1 MRNNNFL
8 YLDNAATTKPLEAV
22 VALFVESEKEN
33 FSNPNSI
40 HALGVLN
47 AKQLQNAKDN
57 ILNSFKLKKHKVI
70 FTSSSTEANNL
81 AIKGYCLKYKNRG
94 KHIITTN
101 IEHPSVLECFNQ
113 LNEQFGFEITILNV
127 NELGVIEPSKLE
139 EAMRQDTILVSIMAI
154 NNEIGSINP
163 IKEIANIVHKYPKAN
178 LHVDTTQAI
187 GKIDLNYEDIDMFVV
202 SAHKIHG
209 LKNSGALIYK
219 SSLSFLPLLSG
230 GGQEEGFRSSTVSV
244 SNAKALALAISL
256 VLKEDRNHVL
266 QLRNHLL
273 DGLNKIEGI
282 ELNSNEKC
290 SPYIVNFSLLNKKAS
305 VVVEDLS
312 NKGIYVSSVSACN
325 SKKEASSYVVKALGK
340 SDVLAHN
347 TIRVSFAKDNTLE
360 EVDTFLKELDNTLRS
375 IR

>member
-1 MRNNNFL
+1 MKNNNL
-8 YLDNAATTKPLEAV
+8 IYLDNAATTKPNDEV
-22 VALFVESEKEN
+22 VALFAAAENEN
-33 FSNPNSI
+33 FGNPNSI
-40 HALGVLN
+40 HALGVKN
-47 AKQLQNAKDN
+47 AKNLQIARES

-81 AIKGYCLKYKNRG
+81 AIKGYCLNYQRRG

-101 IEHPSVLECFNQ
+101 IEHPSVLECFYQ
-113 LNEQFGFEITILNV
+113 LRDNFGFEVTILEV
-127 NELGVIEPSKLE
+127 NQDGVVSAEQVLK
-139 EAMRQDTILVSIMAI
+139 AMRQDTILVSIMAV

-163 IKEIANIVHKYPKAN
+163 IKEIAEVVHRFPKAN

-187 GKIDLNYEDIDMFVV
+187 GKVNLDYSCIDMFVV

-219 SSLSFLPLLSG
+219 NTLSFLPLLSG

-244 SNAKALALAISL
+244 SNARAIALAIKLALSEDINPI
-256 VLKEDRNHVL
+256 KEL
-266 QLRNHLL
+266 IKML
-273 DGLNKIEGI
+273 IEGLKKIDEI
-282 ELNSNEKC
+282 ELNSNNKC
-290 SPYIVNFSLLNKKAS
+290 SPYIVNFSLRSKKAS

-325 SKKEASSYVVKALGK
+325 SKKEASSYVVKAIGK
-340 SDVLAHN
+340 SDLLAHN
-347 TIRVSFAKDNTLE
+347 TVRVSFSKDNTVDDVKIFLE
-360 EVDTFLKELDNTLRS
+360 ELKNTLRS

>member
-1 MRNNNFL
+1 MKTNNFV
-8 YLDNAATTKPLEAV
+8 YLDNAATTKPDERV
-22 VALFVESEKEN
+22 VALFNETINDN
-33 FSNPNSI
+33 FANPNSI

-47 AKQLQNAKDN
+47 ARKVQLAKESILKSFNLKNKN
-57 ILNSFKLKKHKVI
+57 II

-81 AIKGYCLKYKNRG
+81 AIKGYCLNYSNRG

-101 IEHPSVLECFNQ
+101 IEHPSVLEAFKQ
-113 LNEQFGFEITILNV
+113 LEEKFGFEVTILSV
-127 NELGVIEPSKLE
+127 NSNGVISPKQVE
-139 EAMRQDTILVSIMAI
+139 EAMRKDTILVSIMAI

-163 IKEIANIVHKYPKAN
+163 IKEISEVVHKYPKAN

-187 GKIDLNYEDIDMFVV
+187 GKLSLNYDLIDMFVV

-219 SSLSFLPLLSG
+219 STLSFLPLLSG
-230 GGQEEGFRSSTVSV
+230 GGQEYGYRSSTVSV
-244 SNAKALALAISL
+244 SNAVSLAKAIELS
-256 VLKEDRNHVL
+256 LKEDNKQIKEL
-266 QLRNHLL
+266 KDALI
-273 DGLNKIEGI
+273 DGLKQIDEV
-282 ELNSNEKC
+282 ELNSNSNC
-290 SPYIVNFSLLNKKAS
+290 SPYIVNFSLKNKKAS

-325 SKKEASSYVVKALGK
+325 SKKEAFSYVVKAIGK
-340 SDVLAHN
+340 DDKLAHN

-360 EVDTFLKELDNTLRS
+360 DVTLFLTELKNTLEK

>member
-1 MRNNNFL
+1 MKNNNFI

-47 AKQLQNAKDN
+47 ANQLQKSRES

-81 AIKGYCLKYKNRG
+81 AIKGYCLKYSNRG
-94 KHIITTN
+94 KHIITSN

-113 LNEQFGFEITILNV
+113 LKEQFGFEVTILNV
-127 NELGVIEPSKLE
+127 NEKGIVEPSKLL
-139 EAMRQDTILVSIMAI
+139 EAMRQDTILVSIMAL

-163 IKEIANIVHKYPKAN
+163 IKEIAEIVHKFPKAN

-187 GKIDLNYEDIDMFVV
+187 GKIDLDYSNIDMFVV

-219 SSLSFLPLLSG
+219 SSLSFLPLLNG

-244 SNAKALALAISL
+244 SNARALDLAISL
-256 VLKEDRNHVL
+256 SLKEDRAKINE
-266 QLRNHLL
+266 LRNRLV
-273 DGLNKIEGI
+273 DGLKDIEGI
-282 ELNSNEKC
+282 ELNSNKEC
-290 SPYIVNFSLLNKKAS
+290 SPYIINFSLKNKKAS
-305 VVVEDLS
+305 VVVESLS

-325 SKKEASSYVVKALGK
+325 SKKEASSYVVKAIGK
-340 SDVLAHN
+340 SDLLAHN
-347 TIRVSFAKDNTLE
+347 TVRVSFSKDNTIE
-360 EVDTFLKELDNTLRS
+360 DVDIFLSELNNTLRS

>member
-1 MRNNNFL
+1 MKNNNFI

-47 AKQLQNAKDN
+47 ANQLQKSRES

-81 AIKGYCLKYKNRG
+81 AIKGYCLKYSNRG
-94 KHIITTN
+94 KHIITSN

-113 LNEQFGFEITILNV
+113 LKEQFGFEVTILNV
-127 NELGVIEPSKLE
+127 NEKGIVEPSKLL
-139 EAMRQDTILVSIMAI
+139 EAMRQDTILVSIMAL

-163 IKEIANIVHKYPKAN
+163 IKEIAEIVHKFPKAN

-187 GKIDLNYEDIDMFVV
+187 GKIDLDYSNIDMFVV

-219 SSLSFLPLLSG
+219 SSLSFLPLLNG

-244 SNAKALALAISL
+244 SNARALDLAISL
-256 VLKEDRNHVL
+256 SLKEDRAKIGE
-266 QLRNHLL
+266 LRNRLV
-273 DGLNKIEGI
+273 DGLKDIEGI
-282 ELNSNEKC
+282 ELNSNEEC
-290 SPYIVNFSLLNKKAS
+290 SPYIINFSLKNKKAS
-305 VVVEDLS
+305 VVVESLS

-325 SKKEASSYVVKALGK
+325 SKKEASSYVVKAIGK
-340 SDVLAHN
+340 SDLLAHN
-347 TIRVSFAKDNTLE
+347 TVRVSFSKDNTIE
-360 EVDTFLKELDNTLRS
+360 DVDIFLSELNNTLRS

>member
-1 MRNNNFL
+1 MKNNNFI

-33 FSNPNSI
+33 FANPNSI

-47 AKQLQNAKDN
+47 ANQLQKSRES

-81 AIKGYCLKYKNRG
+81 AIKGYCLKYSNRG
-94 KHIITTN
+94 KHIITSN

-113 LNEQFGFEITILNV
+113 LKEQFGFEVTILNV
-127 NELGVIEPSKLE
+127 NEKGIVEPSKLL
-139 EAMRQDTILVSIMAI
+139 EAMRQDTILVSIMAL

-163 IKEIANIVHKYPKAN
+163 IKEIAEIVHKFPKAN

-187 GKIDLNYEDIDMFVV
+187 GKIDLDYSNIDMFVV

-219 SSLSFLPLLSG
+219 SSLSFLPLLNG

-244 SNAKALALAISL
+244 SNARALDLAISL
-256 VLKEDRNHVL
+256 SLKEDRAKIGE
-266 QLRNHLL
+266 LRNRLV
-273 DGLNKIEGI
+273 DGLKDIEGI
-282 ELNSNEKC
+282 ELNSNENC
-290 SPYIVNFSLLNKKAS
+290 SPYIINFSLKNKKAS
-305 VVVEDLS
+305 VVVESLS

-325 SKKEASSYVVKALGK
+325 SKKEASSYVVKAIGK
-340 SDVLAHN
+340 SDLLAHN
-347 TIRVSFAKDNTLE
+347 TVRVSFSKDNTIE
-360 EVDTFLKELDNTLRS
+360 DVDIFLSELNNTLRS

>member
-1 MRNNNFL
+1 MKNNNFI

-47 AKQLQNAKDN
+47 ANQLQKSRES

-81 AIKGYCLKYKNRG
+81 AIKGYCLKYSNRG
-94 KHIITTN
+94 KHIITSN

-113 LNEQFGFEITILNV
+113 LKEQFGFGVTILNV
-127 NELGVIEPSKLE
+127 NEKGIVEPSKLL
-139 EAMRQDTILVSIMAI
+139 EAMRQDTILVSIMAL

-163 IKEIANIVHKYPKAN
+163 IKEIAEIVHKFPKAN

-187 GKIDLNYEDIDMFVV
+187 GKIDLDYSNIDMFVV

-219 SSLSFLPLLSG
+219 SSLSFLPLLNG

-244 SNAKALALAISL
+244 SNARALDLAISL
-256 VLKEDRNHVL
+256 SLKEDRTKIGE
-266 QLRNHLL
+266 LRNRLV
-273 DGLNKIEGI
+273 DGLKDIEGI
-282 ELNSNEKC
+282 ELNSNKEC
-290 SPYIVNFSLLNKKAS
+290 SPYIINFSLKNKKAS
-305 VVVEDLS
+305 VVVESLS

-325 SKKEASSYVVKALGK
+325 SKKEASSYVVKAIGK
-340 SDVLAHN
+340 SDLLAHN
-347 TIRVSFAKDNTLE
+347 TVRVSFSKDNTIE
-360 EVDTFLKELDNTLRS
+360 DVDIFLSELNNTLRS

>member
-1 MRNNNFL
+1 MKNNNFI

-47 AKQLQNAKDN
+47 ANQLQKSRES

-81 AIKGYCLKYKNRG
+81 AIKGYCLKYSNRG
-94 KHIITTN
+94 KHIITSN

-113 LNEQFGFEITILNV
+113 LKEQFGFEVTILNV
-127 NELGVIEPSKLE
+127 NEKGIVEPSKLL
-139 EAMRQDTILVSIMAI
+139 EAMRQDTILVSIMAL

-163 IKEIANIVHKYPKAN
+163 IKEIAEIVHKFPKAN

-187 GKIDLNYEDIDMFVV
+187 GKIDLDYSNIDMFVV

-219 SSLSFLPLLSG
+219 SSLSFLPLLNG

-244 SNAKALALAISL
+244 SNARALALAISL
-256 VLKEDRNHVL
+256 SLKEDRAKIKE
-266 QLRNHLL
+266 LRNRLV
-273 DGLNKIEGI
+273 DGLKDIEDI
-282 ELNSNEKC
+282 ELNSNEDC
-290 SPYIVNFSLLNKKAS
+290 SPYIVNFSLKNKKAS
-305 VVVEDLS
+305 VVVESLS

-325 SKKEASSYVVKALGK
+325 SKKEASSYVVKAIGK
-340 SDVLAHN
+340 SDLLAHN
-347 TIRVSFAKDNTLE
+347 TVRVSFSKDNTIE
-360 EVDTFLKELDNTLRS
+360 DVDIFLSELNNTLRS

>member
-1 MRNNNFL
+1 MKNNNFI

-47 AKQLQNAKDN
+47 ANQLQKSRES

-81 AIKGYCLKYKNRG
+81 AIKGYCLKYSNRG
-94 KHIITTN
+94 KHIITSN

-113 LNEQFGFEITILNV
+113 LKEQFGFEVTILNV
-127 NELGVIEPSKLE
+127 NEKGIVEPSKLL
-139 EAMRQDTILVSIMAI
+139 EAMRQDTILVSIMAL

-163 IKEIANIVHKYPKAN
+163 IKEIAEIVHKFPKAN

-187 GKIDLNYEDIDMFVV
+187 GKIDLDYSNIDMFVV

-219 SSLSFLPLLSG
+219 SSLSFLPLLNG

-244 SNAKALALAISL
+244 SNASALALAISL
-256 VLKEDRNHVL
+256 SLKEDRAKIKE
-266 QLRNHLL
+266 LRNRLV
-273 DGLNKIEGI
+273 DGLKDIEGI
-282 ELNSNEKC
+282 ELNSNEDC
-290 SPYIVNFSLLNKKAS
+290 SPYIVNFSLKNKKAS
-305 VVVEDLS
+305 VVVESLS

-325 SKKEASSYVVKALGK
+325 SKKEASSYVVKAIGK
-340 SDVLAHN
+340 SDLLAHN
-347 TIRVSFAKDNTLE
+347 TVRVSFSKDNTIE
-360 EVDTFLKELDNTLRS
+360 DVDIFLSELNNTLRS

>member
-1 MRNNNFL
+1 MKNNNFI

-47 AKQLQNAKDN
+47 ANQLQKSRES

-81 AIKGYCLKYKNRG
+81 AIKGYCLKYSNRG
-94 KHIITTN
+94 KHIITSN

-113 LNEQFGFEITILNV
+113 LKEQFGFEVTILNV
-127 NELGVIEPSKLE
+127 NEKGIVEPSKLL
-139 EAMRQDTILVSIMAI
+139 EAMRQDTILVSIMAL

-163 IKEIANIVHKYPKAN
+163 IKEIAEIVHKFPKAN

-187 GKIDLNYEDIDMFVV
+187 GKIDLDYSNIDMFVV

-244 SNAKALALAISL
+244 SNAKALELAISL
-256 VLKEDRNHVL
+256 SLKEDRAKINE
-266 QLRNHLL
+266 LRNRLV
-273 DGLNKIEGI
+273 DGLKDIEGV
-282 ELNSNEKC
+282 ELNSNEEC
-290 SPYIVNFSLLNKKAS
+290 SPYIINFSLKNKKAS
-305 VVVEDLS
+305 VVVESLS

-325 SKKEASSYVVKALGK
+325 SKKEASSYVVKAIGK
-340 SDVLAHN
+340 SDLLAHN
-347 TIRVSFAKDNTLE
+347 TVRVSFSKDNTIE
-360 EVDTFLKELDNTLRS
+360 DVDIFLSELNNTLRS